1 MEWRDKKV
9 VALGER
15 DSVPAA
21 AIATCLATAGIE
33 VVVAQTEC
41 FV

>member
-1 MEWRDKKV
+1 MDLKGRKV

-15 DSVPAA
+15 DSVPAE
-21 AIATCLATAGIE
+21 AIAACMISAGIE
-33 VVVAQTEC
+33 VVVVQTEC

>member
-1 MEWRDKKV
+1 MDLREKKV

-15 DSVPAA
+15 DSVPAE
-21 AIATCLATAGIE
+21 AIAACLASAGIE